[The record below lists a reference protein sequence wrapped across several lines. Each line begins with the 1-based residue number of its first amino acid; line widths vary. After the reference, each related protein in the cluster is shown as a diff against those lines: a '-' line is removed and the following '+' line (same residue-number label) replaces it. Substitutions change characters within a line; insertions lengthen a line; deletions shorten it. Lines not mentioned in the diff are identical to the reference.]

1 MPYNKEKKL
10 FNENKDDLIYI
21 GYAQMDKDNETENQ
35 LTHERVHTFLIDLK
49 YLIKNYKNDNQKT
62 LDTIVKEITKLP

>member
-1 MPYNKEKKL
+1 MQFKFQVKEL
-10 FNENKDDLIYI
+10 KDKRKP
-21 GYAQMDKDNETENQ
+21 QMDKDNETENQ

>member
-1 MPYNKEKKL
+1 
-10 FNENKDDLIYI
+10 
-21 GYAQMDKDNETENQ
+21 MDKDNETENQ